1 MDESPDKGDP
11 KKGRL
16 YMFYTIFAMIF
27 LMIIVGLNATEE
39 SLQEA
44 AEFAAQG

>member
-1 MDESPDKGDP
+1 MDESEDKGDP

-27 LMIIVGLNATEE
+27 LMVIVGLNANEE
-39 SLQEA
+39 TLMEA
-44 AEFAAQG
+44 AEQAAES